1 MSRPTRIGNVTTVA
15 RREYVVRTR
24 SRSFL
29 IGTLLLLVGVI
40 AIALAPAL
48 IERLGRTNPAR
59 MAVTS
64 VEPALAASTVAALGP
79 LLNGAE
85 STSDPVNEDLPS
97 AGYEITVGGPV
108 DTERSRVAAGELDGV
123 LAVSRGPDGDLAFTY
138 YTEDSST
145 GRTATLVRQGANALA
160 IADRLDRL
168 GIAPGDRAALFAPAA
183 MEVAWP
189 DPGQAGPTKDDT
201 ALIGESLLGFGMT
214 ILIFMMVIIYGN
226 WIAQS
231 VVEEKSSRVMEV
243 VLNAATPFELLTG
256 KVLGVGAVA
265 LTQYAA
271 LIAGGVIALA
281 IQGPATGLILA
292 GTAGGAMDVPLGL
305 TPGLL
310 AALALYGVLGFLL
323 YATLFAAAGS
333 LVSRSE
339 DVSTAVTPLTMLCTL
354 GYIIGTYGSTGLLD
368 FGAGWMIGLT
378 LVPFLSPFMMVS
390 RVASGAVE
398 PWQLGVSITLLAISV
413 VVALW
418 VAARIYA
425 VGVLLYGSWPGWK
438 GAWRLMRTGM

>member
-1 MSRPTRIGNVTTVA
+1 MSRVANVTTIA

-24 SRSFL
+24 SRSFV
-29 IGTLLLLVGVI
+29 IATLLLLVGVI
-40 AIALAPAL
+40 AISFTPAL
-48 IERLGRTNPAR
+48 IERLGRTNPTR
-59 MAVTS
+59 IAVTS
-64 VEPALAASTVAALGP
+64 VEPGVAATASAALAP
-79 LLNGAE
+79 LLNG
-85 STSDPVNEDLPS
+85 S
-97 AGYEITVGGPV
+97 AGPEGGGVEAGGYELTVGGSL
-108 DTERSRVAAGELDGV
+108 DGERARVTGGELDGV
-123 LAVSRGPDGDLAFTY
+123 LAVSRGADGELAFTY
-138 YTEDSST
+138 YTEDSSD
-145 GRTATLVRQGANALA
+145 GRTATLVRQGANAFA

-168 GIAPGDRAALFAPAA
+168 GIAPDDRAALFAPAS

-189 DPGQAGPTKDDT
+189 DPDQPGPTKDGT
-201 ALIGESLLGFGMT
+201 ALVGESLLGFGMT

-243 VLNAATPFELLTG
+243 VLNAATPFELLSG
-256 KVLGVGAVA
+256 KVFGVGAVA

-271 LIAGGVIALA
+271 LMAGGIISLAL
-281 IQGPATGLILA
+281 QGPVTGLILG
-292 GTAGGAMDVPLGL
+292 GTSGSMDVPLGL

-310 AALALYGVLGFLL
+310 VALAVYGVLGFLL

-339 DVSTAVTPLTMLCTL
+339 DVNSAVTPLTMLCTL

-368 FGAGWMIGLT
+368 FGDAWMVGLT
-378 LVPFLSPFMMVS
+378 MVPFLSPFMMLS
-390 RVASGAVE
+390 RVAVGAVE
-398 PWQLGVSITLLAISV
+398 PWQLGVSISLLAVSV
-413 VVALW
+413 VIALW

-438 GAWRLMRTGM
+438 GAWKLMRTGM

>member
-1 MSRPTRIGNVTTVA
+1 MSRPNRIANVVTVA
-15 RREYVVRTR
+15 RREYIVRAR
-24 SRSFL
+24 SRSFV
-29 IGTLLLLVGVI
+29 IGTVLLLVGVI
-40 AIALAPAL
+40 AIAFAPAL
-48 IERLGRTNPAR
+48 IERLGRTDSTQVSVSSAEPGLADA
-59 MAVTS
+59 AVT
-64 VEPALAASTVAALGP
+64 ALNP
-79 LLNGAE
+79 LLNGGTDPGADGMPTGNIVLVVG
-85 STSDPVNEDLPS
+85 TSLD
-97 AGYEITVGGPV
+97 A
-108 DTERSRVAAGELDGV
+108 ERSRVVEGELDGV
-123 LAVSRGPDGDLAFTY
+123 LAVSRSPGGELAFAF

-145 GRTATLVRQGANALA
+145 GRTATLVRQGANAFA

-168 GIAPGDRAALFAPAA
+168 GIAAGDRAALFAPAA
-183 MEVAWP
+183 MEVALP
-189 DPGQAGPTKDDT
+189 DPAQAGPAKDST
-201 ALIGESLLGFGMT
+201 ELAGVGLLGFGMT
-214 ILIFMMVIIYGN
+214 ILIFTMVVIYGN

-243 VLNAATPFELLTG
+243 VLNAATPFELLSG

-271 LIAGGVIALA
+271 LIAGGLIALA
-281 IQGPATGLILA
+281 LQQPVTGAILE
-292 GTAGGAMDVPLGL
+292 GTGGAMDIQLGL

-339 DVSTAVTPLTMLCTL
+339 DVNSAVTPLTMLCTA

-368 FGAGWMIGLT
+368 FGDAWMIGLT
-378 LVPFLSPFMMVS
+378 LVPFLSPFMMLS
-390 RVASGAVE
+390 RVAVGAVE
-398 PWQLGVSITLLAISV
+398 PWQLGVSIALLALSI

-418 VAARIYA
+418 VASRIYA
-425 VGVLLYGSWPGWK
+425 VGVLVYGSWPGWK